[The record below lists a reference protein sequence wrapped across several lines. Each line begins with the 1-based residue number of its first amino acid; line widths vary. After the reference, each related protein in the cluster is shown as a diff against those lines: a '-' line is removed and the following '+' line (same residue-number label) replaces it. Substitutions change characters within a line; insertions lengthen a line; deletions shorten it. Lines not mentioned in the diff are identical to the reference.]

1 MATSSKQPSALLPKD
16 EDIQTL
22 LAAQVH
28 LGTKNVV
35 KAMDPYVYKRR
46 YDGIYILNVAK
57 TWEKL
62 VLAARVIVAIEK
74 PEDVVVIS
82 ARPYGQR
89 AALKFASYTGAK
101 AIAGRF
107 TPGTFTNYI
116 TRGFKEPRLI
126 IVTDP
131 RTDHQPI
138 QEAAYVNIPCIA
150 FCDSDSPLKYVDVAI
165 PGNNKGKHSLGVLY
179 WMLAREVLRLRGT
192 IQRTS
197 PWGVMVDMF
206 FFRDPEEQTEKDQE
220 VAAIKGFE
228 DAGAHWDEGGNASL
242 DAAWDAAGGNA
253 ASSWDQPTTIVPG
266 GEDWAA
272 AAGATGE
279 WGSEPA
285 PAVSWT

>member
-1 MATSSKQPSALLPKD
+1 MATPKLPAALLPKD

-35 KAMDPYVYKRR
+35 KFMDPYVYKRR
-46 YDGIYILNVAK
+46 IDGIHIINVAK

-62 VLAARVIVAIEK
+62 VLAARVIVAIEN

-82 ARPYGQR
+82 SRPYGQR
-89 AALKFASYTGAK
+89 AALKFASYTGTK

-131 RTDHQPI
+131 RTDHQAV
-138 QEAAYVNIPCIA
+138 QEAAYVNIPVIA
-150 FCDSDSPLKYVDVAI
+150 FCDSDSPLKFVDIAI

-179 WMLAREVLRLRGT
+179 WLLAREVLRLRGT

-206 FFRDPEEQTEKDQE
+206 FYRDPEEQAEK
-220 VAAIKGFE
+220 E
-228 DAGAHWDEGGNASL
+228 DAGVKALEDGAGTWGDNELNPSSE
-242 DAAWDAAGGNA
+242 AAWDAAGGNA
-253 ASSWDQPTTIVPG
+253 AAMWDQPTTIVPG
-266 GEDWAA
+266 TEDWAA
-272 AAGATGE
+272 STGE

-285 PAVSWT
+285 PAAVGWS